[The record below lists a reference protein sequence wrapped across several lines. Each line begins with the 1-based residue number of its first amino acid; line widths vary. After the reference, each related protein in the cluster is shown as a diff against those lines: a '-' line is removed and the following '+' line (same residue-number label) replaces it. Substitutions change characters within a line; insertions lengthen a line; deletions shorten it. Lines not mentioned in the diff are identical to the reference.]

1 MARVSD
7 RMRCVPGGLALREQN
22 REHNPALRISNL
34 DHPSGFLI
42 SHASKGQHTIDQLE
56 RVPMGRLEAVNL
68 SADVVEVALVLG
80 PEVEEEPLHAP
91 DPPVGIFSPKDL
103 TRNNCFMAAA
113 GWVRWCSSTR
123 HGTGHVRWRGW
134 PSRRR

>member
-42 SHASKGQHTIDQLE
+42 SYASKGQHTVDQLE

-68 SADVVEVALVLG
+68 SSDVVGVALALG

-91 DPPVGIFSPKDL
+91 DPPVGIFSPKSA
-103 TRNNCFMAAA
+103 RQGSC
-113 GWVRWCSSTR
+113 RQ
-123 HGTGHVRWRGW
+123 
-134 PSRRR
+134 